1 MSELAVCVLAR
12 MDAAWVQQCCV
23 SWGNACK
30 PCSHLWP
37 KRYTRVAGAGTV
49 SKQDKCSLS
58 SNQQDLRGVQH
69 TKFCRTKQVCNCH
82 FIRLCEFLCQMA
94 WESWQRAMHA
104 QCLNFESICRPVIR
118 ITFHNIFSSFF
129 EADNAFA
136 SFKGDCFSTL
146 SSYSVP
152 SFILLRTLSLTFW
165 ISSELL
171 KNLKSHGASYFT
183 VVFGKWGKGK
193 VQSKTVAHAKYMMP
207 GPTLVPGWVCS
218 LCWTPR
224 WHATLLAQRSVR
236 TLQHHPEWLQGGH
249 RQYVTLNTFSY
260 PYGRTSLSQ
269 QDVDPF
275 NQKMIF
281 LTTYFKVVHK
291 YISSI

>member
-1 MSELAVCVLAR
+1 

-37 KRYTRVAGAGTV
+37 NRYTRVAGAGTV

-69 TKFCRTKQVCNCH
+69 TKICRTKQVCNCH
-82 FIRLCEFLCQMA
+82 FIRLCKFLCQMA
-94 WESWQRAMHA
+94 WESWQRAMHT
-104 QCLNFESICRPVIR
+104 QCLNFESICRLVIC
-118 ITFHNIFSSFF
+118 ITFHNIFSPFL

-146 SSYSVP
+146 NSYSVP

-171 KNLKSHGASYFT
+171 QNLKSHGASYFT

-207 GPTLVPGWVCS
+207 GPTRPPGSWMS
-218 LCWTPR
+218 LQPVLDPTLAR
-224 WHATLLAQRSVR
+224 HAAGSEKRTYTAAPPWMTTRGAQAVR
-236 TLQHHPEWLQGGH
+236 DPEH
-249 RQYVTLNTFSY
+249 
-260 PYGRTSLSQ
+260 
-269 QDVDPF
+269 
-275 NQKMIF
+275 IF
-281 LTTYFKVVHK
+281 L
-291 YISSI
+291 SIWENKPVSAGRWSFQPEDDLLDNLF